1 MTDDQPNRTQ
11 GPNGASPDRLRAHY
25 ELEKRWAGKLRAA
38 TRQERQVLFSAAY
51 QEVAR
56 FVGQVA
62 PSEEMVRVRHRWVAN
77 TVRYLSRFLNADTT
91 FCEIGPG
98 DCLVVLE
105 VAKRV
110 KRAYAV
116 DIQCEQSQSVK
127 GPSNYALLV
136 SDGVSI
142 PLPPQSVDVVFSNS
156 VMEHIHPQDAVD
168 QLANIGAALKPGGVY
183 ICVTPNRL
191 SGPHDVSGAFDS
203 EATGF
208 HLKEYTAGELAS
220 LFKRAGFTKNLVLV
234 GAKGRYVR
242 MPLFIIRGLEWFLE
256 VLPYSIRRPVARSLP
271 IALLL
276 GVRIVG
282 RKPL

>member
-1 MTDDQPNRTQ
+1 MTADQPNRTKGQ
-11 GPNGASPDRLRAHY
+11 NGASPDRLRAHY

-38 TRQERQVLFSAAY
+38 TRQERQALLSVAY
-51 QEVAR
+51 QEVAC

-62 PSEEMVRVRHRWVAN
+62 PSEERVRARRRHVAN
-77 TVRYLSRFLNADTT
+77 TVRYLSRFLNANST

-105 VAKRV
+105 VAKCV

-116 DIQCEQSQSVK
+116 DIEREKGQSVE
-127 GPSNYALLV
+127 GPSNYTLLV

-168 QLANIGAALKPGGVY
+168 QLANICAALRPGGVY
-183 ICVTPNRL
+183 ICITPNRL
-191 SGPHDVSGAFDS
+191 SGPHDVSVAFDR

-208 HLKEYTAGELAS
+208 HLKEYTAVELAS

-234 GAKGRYVR
+234 GARGRYVR
-242 MPLFIIRGLEWFLE
+242 LPMFIIRCMEWFLE

-276 GVRIVG
+276 GIRMVG